1 MPNARGVMSFD
12 NLADAM
18 ALTTGLSAGSSS
30 TSGEKGALSEDG
42 RQHSG
47 YTAVA
52 VNGENGEGSAQSD
65 AANVLLGLVLSAAAG
80 CIDGCWSSLTLT
92 AKLNGVDNYGIYI
105 KILYYTLL

>member
-1 MPNARGVMSFD
+1 MLESYVVVEVTAR
-12 NLADAM
+12 A
-18 ALTTGLSAGSSS
+18 ALEVFVQISPGSR
-30 TSGEKGALSEDG
+30 L
-42 RQHSG
+42 
-47 YTAVA
+47 VA